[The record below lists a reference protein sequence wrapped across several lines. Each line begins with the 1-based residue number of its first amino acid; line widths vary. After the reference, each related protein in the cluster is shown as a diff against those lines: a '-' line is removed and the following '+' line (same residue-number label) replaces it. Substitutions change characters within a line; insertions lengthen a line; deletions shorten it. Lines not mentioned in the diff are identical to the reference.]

1 METKK
6 RALGK
11 GLEQLFNNENFDLDA
26 FEKNVYESASK
37 EEIVEVSLDELR
49 PNPYQ
54 PRKMFD
60 DEALSELALSIKEHG
75 VFQPVILKRS
85 IKGYEIIA
93 GERRVRASKLAG
105 KETIPAIIRDL
116 TDEQMMEISLLEN
129 LQREDL
135 NPIEEALAYRN
146 MLDKLGLTQEE
157 LSKKVGKS
165 RSHITNIVGILR
177 LPAEVQKMIATNK
190 LTMSHAK
197 ILSKLDNEEDIIDM
211 ANKIIADSLAV
222 HDLEN
227 MTANVEKKNKIERKA
242 KPETK
247 EFKYVEDMLRDKLDT
262 KVIIKDKKVVISFA
276 NVADLNRILEILN
289 VKE

>member
-1 METKK
+1 
-6 RALGK
+6 
-11 GLEQLFNNENFDLDA
+11 
-26 FEKNVYESASK
+26 
-37 EEIVEVSLDELR
+37 
-49 PNPYQ
+49 
-54 PRKMFD
+54 
-60 DEALSELALSIKEHG
+60 
-75 VFQPVILKRS
+75 
-85 IKGYEIIA
+85 
-93 GERRVRASKLAG
+93 
-105 KETIPAIIRDL
+105 
-116 TDEQMMEISLLEN
+116 MMEISLLEN

>member
-1 METKK
+1 
-6 RALGK
+6 
-11 GLEQLFNNENFDLDA
+11 
-26 FEKNVYESASK
+26 
-37 EEIVEVSLDELR
+37 
-49 PNPYQ
+49 
-54 PRKMFD
+54 
-60 DEALSELALSIKEHG
+60 
-75 VFQPVILKRS
+75 
-85 IKGYEIIA
+85 
-93 GERRVRASKLAG
+93 
-105 KETIPAIIRDL
+105 
-116 TDEQMMEISLLEN
+116 MMEISLLEN

-157 LSKKVGKS
+157 LSKQVGKS